1 MAFSHSVSRSMAAL
15 LLLAAAHAPCA
26 LAQANRPSSAN
37 SATAA
42 AEVEA
47 LIKAAKA
54 EGELV
59 VYGSS
64 TDNVLKRVG
73 DAFTAAYGIKHSFIR
88 LSSTPL
94 MQRYAAEAT
103 AGNIAADLLMAAGG
117 VQPFAAEG
125 IKKGW
130 LEPVA
135 SAGIPVIKS
144 GQYPAAFNRNETA
157 IVTILLW
164 AISYNT
170 DKVKGAD
177 VPKDW
182 ADLINPKW
190 KGQILLPEPRSTEAV
205 LDVWALVYDK
215 YGEDF
220 FNKLRTQQPRMY
232 SSQVPMLQALGA
244 GEGAMGVPTNET
256 AAQLLVDKGSPLRTI
271 APPITTGVEMQI
283 TLTARAKA
291 RHPNAARLY
300 VNYVL
305 SPVGNKVYNDDP
317 GSYGVY
323 DSASIPKGYESPKP
337 GVGAR
342 APQVNKLLGLQ

>member
-1 MAFSHSVSRSMAAL
+1 MAISRRISHPLAAL
-15 LLLAAAHAPCA
+15 LLLAAAHAPGA
-26 LAQANRPSSAN
+26 LAQPKP
-37 SATAA
+37 AA
-42 AEVEA
+42 PNPAEVEA

-59 VYGSS
+59 IYGSS

-73 DAFTAAYGIKHSFIR
+73 DAYTAAYGIKHSFIR
-88 LSSTPL
+88 LSSPPL
-94 MQRYAAEAT
+94 MQRYSAEAS

-117 VQPFAAEG
+117 IGPFAADG

-135 SAGIPVIKS
+135 QAGIPVMRS

-157 IVTILLW
+157 IVSILLW

-177 VPKDW
+177 VPRDW
-182 ADLINPKW
+182 ADLLNPKW

-205 LDVWALVYDK
+205 LDVMTLVYDK

-220 FNKLRTQQPRMY
+220 FTKLRAQSPRMY
-232 SSQVPMLQALGA
+232 ASQVPMLQALGA
-244 GEGAMGVPTNET
+244 GEGAIGLPTNET
-256 AAQLLVDKGSPLRTI
+256 AAQLLVSKGSPIGTI
-271 APPITTGVEMQI
+271 APPVTTGVEMQI

-291 RHPNAARLY
+291 KHPNAARLY
-300 VNYVL
+300 ANFVL
-305 SPVGNKVYNDDP
+305 SPEGNKIYNSDP
-317 GSYGVY
+317 GSYSVY

-342 APQVNKLLGLQ
+342 APLVNRILGVQ

>member
-1 MAFSHSVSRSMAAL
+1 MALFRHLAVLFVA
-15 LLLAAAHAPCA
+15 AAAHAPLA
-26 LAQANRPSSAN
+26 LAQANRPN
-37 SATAA
+37 P

-73 DAFTAAYGIKHSFIR
+73 DAYSATYGIKHSFVR

-94 MQRYAAEAT
+94 MQRYSAEAS

-117 VQPFAAEG
+117 VQAFASDG

-130 LEPVA
+130 LDPVA
-135 SAGIPVIKS
+135 SAGVPVIRS

-157 IVTILLW
+157 IVSILLW
-164 AISYNT
+164 AISFNT

-177 VPKDW
+177 IPKDW
-182 ADLINPKW
+182 PDLLNPKW

-205 LDVWALVYDK
+205 LDVMTLVYDK

-220 FNKLRTQQPRMY
+220 FNKLRAQSPRMY
-232 SSQVPMLQALGA
+232 ASQVPMLQALGA
-244 GEGAMGVPTNET
+244 GEGAIGLPTNE
-256 AAQLLVDKGSPLRTI
+256 AAAMLLVQKGSPVGTI
-271 APPITTGVEMQI
+271 APPVTTGVEMQI
-283 TLTARAKA
+283 TLTTRAKA
-291 RHPNAARLY
+291 KHPNAARLY
-300 VNYVL
+300 ANFVL
-305 SPVGNKVYNDDP
+305 SPEGNKIYNDDP
-317 GSYGVY
+317 GSFGVY
-323 DSASIPKGYESPKP
+323 DSARIPKGYESPKP
-337 GVGAR
+337 GVSAR
-342 APQVNKLLGLQ
+342 APLVNRILGIQ

>member
-1 MAFSHSVSRSMAAL
+1 MAFSRPATSLLAA
-15 LLLAAAHAPCA
+15 LLLAAAAHAPSA
-26 LAQANRPSSAN
+26 IAQPKP
-37 SATAA
+37 AA
-42 AEVEA
+42 PNPAEVEA

-73 DAFTAAYGIKHSFIR
+73 DAYTAAYGIKHSFIR
-88 LSSTPL
+88 LSSTAL
-94 MQRYAAEAT
+94 MQRYAAEAS

-117 VQPFAAEG
+117 VQPFAADG
-125 IKKGW
+125 VKKGW

-182 ADLINPKW
+182 PDLLNPKW

-205 LDVWALVYDK
+205 LDVMTLVFDK

-220 FNKLRTQQPRMY
+220 FNKLRAQSIRWYP
-232 SSQVPMLQALGA
+232 SQVPMLQALGA
-244 GEGAMGVPTNET
+244 GEGAIGLPTNET
-256 AAQLLVDKGSPLRTI
+256 AAQLLVSKGSPIGTI
-271 APPITTGVEMQI
+271 APPVTTGVEMQI

-291 RHPNAARLY
+291 KHPNAARLY
-300 VNYVL
+300 ANYVL

-323 DSASIPKGYESPKP
+323 DSASIPKGYESPKQ
-337 GVGAR
+337 GVAAR
-342 APQVNKLLGLQ
+342 APLVNRILGIQ

>member
-1 MAFSHSVSRSMAAL
+1 MTMPFSRPIAGLVAAL
-15 LLLAAAHAPCA
+15 ALAAATQAPVA
-26 LAQANRPSSAN
+26 LAQPKP
-37 SATAA
+37 AA
-42 AEVEA
+42 LNPAEVEA
-47 LIKAAKA
+47 LVKAAKA

-73 DAFTAAYGIKHSFIR
+73 DAFSAAYGIKHSFVR

-94 MQRYAAEAT
+94 MQRYSAEAA

-117 VQPFAAEG
+117 VQPFAVDG

-135 SAGIPVIKS
+135 QAGIPVIRA
-144 GQYPAAFNRNETA
+144 GIYPAAFNRNDTA
-157 IVTILLW
+157 IVSILLW

-177 VPKDW
+177 IPRDW
-182 ADLINPKW
+182 PDLLNPKW

-205 LDVWALVYDK
+205 LDVMTLVYDK

-220 FNKLRTQQPRMY
+220 FNRLRAQSPRWY
-232 SSQVPMLQALGA
+232 ASQVPMLQALGA
-244 GEGAMGVPTNET
+244 GEGAIGLPTNET
-256 AAQLLVDKGSPLRTI
+256 AAQLLVAKGSPIGTI
-271 APPITTGVEMQI
+271 APPVTTGVEMQI
-283 TLTARAKA
+283 TLTARGKAK
-291 RHPNAARLY
+291 HPNAARLY
-300 VNYVL
+300 AHYVL
-305 SPVGNKVYNDDP
+305 SPEGNKIYNSDP

-323 DSASIPKGYESPKP
+323 DSGSIPKGYESPKP
-337 GVGAR
+337 GVSAR
-342 APQVNKLLGLQ
+342 APLVNRILGVQ